1 MTAWGVSFGSAW
13 GQAWG
18 GAIVMTNAPLRDD
31 GIILSFLRPLKALQ
45 AIRLNVAV
53 PNDALSTARNTSF
66 DVLGINA
73 PWAFKD
79 GSLVF
84 KAIRPPL
91 GITTQ
96 ANKALKS
103 GASQTPLAAAK
114 TRITFTPKNQPFKPA
129 TNQPLRIL

>member
-1 MTAWGVSFGSAW
+1 MTAWGVSFGGAW

-18 GAIVMTNAPLRDD
+18 GAIVVTNAPLIDD
-31 GIILSFLRPLKALQ
+31 GLILSFLRPLKALQ
-45 AIRLNVAV
+45 ATRLDTTVS
-53 PNDALSTARNTSF
+53 NDALSIARNTSF

-84 KAIRPPL
+84 KAISPPL

-96 ANKALKS
+96 GNKALKS

-114 TRITFTPKNQPFKPA
+114 TRITFTPKNQPFKP
-129 TNQPLRIL
+129 TPTRKMRIL